1 MYRKPQYRIKAS
13 SARKKLICCLF
24 STLGNQRVDSFLV
37 GTTDLKNHKKRN
49 FAFEG
54 GWGVLC
60 FYKNFSLFQPKV
72 GPTLGF
78 LPAESNL
85 ESNLKET
92 KRSWAPAREN
102 IARSRTHK
110 YICMCA
116 ALPFDMICFCFVRSS
131 SVLSNTDTQGSNRHF
146 QASRFRN
153 GTWNEEHHHFYRINA
168 IHAISYWTMQYHAI
182 P

>member
-1 MYRKPQYRIKAS
+1 M
-13 SARKKLICCLF
+13 
-24 STLGNQRVDSFLV
+24 
-37 GTTDLKNHKKRN
+37 GTTDLKNHKKGILPLR
-49 FAFEG
+49 
-54 GWGVLC
+54 GVLC

-92 KRSWAPAREN
+92 KISWAPAREN

-116 ALPFDMICFCFVRSS
+116 AFPFDMICFCFVRSS
-131 SVLSNTDTQGSNRHF
+131 SVLSNTDPQGSNRHF

-153 GTWNEEHHHFYRINA
+153 GT
-168 IHAISYWTMQYHAI
+168 
-182 P
+182 